1 MGVYILKMHCKFL
14 QNIISCISAKYQYI
28 IMSDFNTYGYTQNF
42 NIRVFIDIKT
52 TRHGSQW
59 YHCLLQNL
67 IELSENLANNNR
79 GFAKI
84 KNTIPCITLIT
95 LRLLYFML
103 CNQDNISI
111 RWMFCLKTY
120 CAIFNFVYWK
130 LVVSIS
136 TNCFWNEALN
146 RCCKQ

>member
-28 IMSDFNTYGYTQNF
+28 IMIDFNTYGYTQNF
-42 NIRVFIDIKT
+42 NICVFIDIKT

-84 KNTIPCITLIT
+84 KIAIPCIIFIILQ
-95 LRLLYFML
+95 LLNFMF
-103 CNQDNISI
+103 CNQNNISI
-111 RWMFCLKTY
+111 YHNKF
-120 CAIFNFVYWK
+120 FVSKDLQYH
-130 LVVSIS
+130 I
-136 TNCFWNEALN
+136 
-146 RCCKQ
+146 